1 MKYTAYF
8 ITLGCLVTQ
17 PILAQGINYK
27 FRVRYA
33 DYTPYK
39 SSGFIIS
46 GQRLSTDPQ
55 GVISFKCSEELSYV
69 NIESSDLKQYEIM
82 YPLEGKA
89 ILPKDPGTFIDIY
102 IKKPAGDP
110 VKQIRAEIASTQA
123 SMQNK
128 IIKKLEDES
137 RKGYDKI
144 VELLNNKDID
154 ESALAEGRMEF
165 FPLISS
171 ALNNYVNES
180 RNFNDA
186 FLSLSGSL
194 TNKGAYEQ
202 LNGSIYA
209 YNEIFNLLNANKDI
223 YQQAIAT
230 YWNSKELSLKFS
242 NLIDFAIEDLHR
254 PFILEV
260 NYTFINRFYDLNKE
274 TNKNKKKASLE
285 YLKKDMEIFSSSMER
300 RLVSLGE
307 RVTNMN
313 SLLANNKAINN

>member
-1 MKYTAYF
+1 MKYTVCLIVF
-8 ITLGCLVTQ
+8 GCLISQ
-17 PILAQGINYK
+17 YAIAQVINYK
-27 FRVRYA
+27 FRVRFA
-33 DYTPYK
+33 DYSPL
-39 SSGFIIS
+39 SSSAFVIS
-46 GQRLSTDPQ
+46 GQHLSTDPQ
-55 GVISFKCSEELSYV
+55 GVISFKCSSELNYV
-69 NIESSDLKQYEIM
+69 NIESQDLKQYEIK
-82 YPLEGKA
+82 YPLEGRA

-102 IKKPAGDP
+102 ISKPARDP
-110 VKQIRAEIASTQA
+110 LKQIRAEISSSQA
-123 SMQNK
+123 SMQTR

-144 VELLNNKDID
+144 VELLNSKNID
-154 ESALAEGRMEF
+154 ESQLAKGRLEF

-186 FLSLSGSL
+186 FLALSNAL
-194 TNKGAYEQ
+194 NNKGAYEQ
-202 LNGSIYA
+202 LNNSIYA
-209 YNEIFNLLNANKDI
+209 YNNIFNLLNANKDV

-242 NLIDFAIEDLHR
+242 NLIDFTIEDLHR

-260 NYTFINRFYDLNKE
+260 NYTFIDRFYDLNKE
-274 TNKNKKKASLE
+274 SNKNRKKTSQEDLR
-285 YLKKDMEIFSSSMER
+285 KDMETLSSAMNR

-313 SLLANNKAINN
+313 SLLANNKEISN